1 MSTIN
6 LYRLTI
12 NQGIALT
19 THMKQSIILRMD
31 MENSKRVEKLRQQYR
46 NILRMFSNVGNYDG
60 YFIGKVSLEF
70 NMAADAGKMNENR
83 AHIIKSR
90 ENYAELAASGDFAD
104 GYLSIHMYLMK
115 PVSKAA
121 AQSNYGVPNKCSS
134 QYKSGSQYK
143 FGSQNKS
150 DEVNEYTPNMFF
162 SKDEIFSFVS
172 DTGDSNPIHQGEHPV
187 VPGLLI
193 LEKLILEKLIL
204 EKLIPERL
212 ILQTDIRQV
221 GIFDIIRSFVIRFRT
236 PLYADEPVWLVPD
249 KASGR
254 MDGCRGSDGIE
265 LFSCKY

>member
-1 MSTIN
+1 M
-6 LYRLTI
+6 
-12 NQGIALT
+12 T
-19 THMKQSIILRMD
+19 TPMKQSIILRMD
-31 MENSKRVEKLRQQYR
+31 MENSKRTEKLRQQYR

-115 PVSKAA
+115 PVSKAV
-121 AQSNYGVPNKCSS
+121 AQNNSGDQNKYDVPNKCTPDMIF
-134 QYKSGSQYK
+134 YKS
-143 FGSQNKS
+143 
-150 DEVNEYTPNMFF
+150 
-162 SKDEIFSFVS
+162 EILSFVS

-193 LEKLILEKLIL
+193 LEKLIL
-204 EKLIPERL
+204 
-212 ILQTDIRQV
+212 D
-221 GIFDIIRSFVIRFRT
+221 FMHSFVIRFRT
-236 PLYADEPVWLVPD
+236 PLYADEPVRLVSH
-249 KASGR
+249 KVSGR
-254 MDGCRGSDGIE
+254 MDGYRDSDGVE

>member
-1 MSTIN
+1 M
-6 LYRLTI
+6 
-12 NQGIALT
+12 T
-19 THMKQSIILRMD
+19 TPMKQSIILRMD

-70 NMAADAGKMNENR
+70 NMAADAGKMSENQ

-90 ENYAELAASGDFAD
+90 ENYAELAAGGDFAD

-121 AQSNYGVPNKCSS
+121 AQSNYGVQNKCDVPNKCSS
-134 QYKSGSQYK
+134 QYKSGSKYK
-143 FGSQNKS
+143 SGSQNKS
-150 DEVNEYTPNMFF
+150 APANEYTPNMIF
-162 SKDEIFSFVS
+162 SKSEILSFVS

-193 LEKLILEKLIL
+193 LEKLILNKLIL
-204 EKLIPERL
+204 EKFIPEKLIPERL
-212 ILQTDIRQV
+212 NLQTDIGQI
-221 GIFDIIRSFVIRFRT
+221 GIFDFMRSFGIRFRT
-236 PLYADEPVWLVPD
+236 PLYADEPVRLVPH

-254 MDGCRGSDGIE
+254 MEGYRGSDGVE

>member
-1 MSTIN
+1 
-6 LYRLTI
+6 
-12 NQGIALT
+12 
-19 THMKQSIILRMD
+19 MKQSIILRMD
-31 MENSKRVEKLRQQYR
+31 MENSKRTEKLRQQYR
-46 NILRMFSNVGNYDG
+46 NILRRFSNTGNYDG

-70 NMAADAGKMNENR
+70 NPAADAGKMSENQ
-83 AHIIKSR
+83 AHIIKIR
-90 ENYAELAASGDFAD
+90 ENYAELDAGGDFAD

-121 AQSNYGVPNKCSS
+121 AQNN
-134 QYKSGSQYK
+134 SGD
-143 FGSQNKS
+143 QNKS
-150 DEVNEYTPNMFF
+150 APANEYTPNMIF
-162 SKDEIFSFVS
+162 SKSEILSFVS
-172 DTGDSNPIHQGEHPV
+172 DTGDFNPIHQGEHPV

-221 GIFDIIRSFVIRFRT
+221 GIFDIMRSFVIRFRT
-236 PLYADEPVWLVPD
+236 PLYADEPVRLVSH

-254 MDGCRGSDGIE
+254 MDGYRGSDGVE

>member
-1 MSTIN
+1 
-6 LYRLTI
+6 
-12 NQGIALT
+12 
-19 THMKQSIILRMD
+19 MKQSIILRMD

-70 NMAADAGKMNENR
+70 NPAADAGKMSENQ

-115 PVSKAA
+115 PVSKAT
-121 AQSNYGVPNKCSS
+121 AQSNYGVQNKRDVPNKCTPDMIF
-134 QYKSGSQYK
+134 YKS
-143 FGSQNKS
+143 
-150 DEVNEYTPNMFF
+150 
-162 SKDEIFSFVS
+162 EILSFVS

-193 LEKLILEKLIL
+193 LEKLIL
-204 EKLIPERL
+204 
-212 ILQTDIRQV
+212 D
-221 GIFDIIRSFVIRFRT
+221 FMHSFVIRFRT
-236 PLYADEPVWLVPD
+236 PLYADEPVRLVSH
-249 KASGR
+249 KVSGR
-254 MDGCRGSDGIE
+254 MDGYRDSDGIE

>member
-1 MSTIN
+1 M
-6 LYRLTI
+6 
-12 NQGIALT
+12 T
-19 THMKQSIILRMD
+19 TPMKQSIILRMD

-70 NMAADAGKMNENR
+70 NMAADAGKMSENQ

-90 ENYAELAASGDFAD
+90 ENYAELAAGGDFAD

-115 PVSKAA
+115 PVSKAS
-121 AQSNYGVPNKCSS
+121 AQSNYGVQNKCSS
-134 QYKSGSQYK
+134 QYKSGSQNK

-150 DEVNEYTPNMFF
+150 DEVNEYTQDMIFYK
-162 SKDEIFSFVS
+162 SEILSFVS
-172 DTGDSNPIHQGEHPV
+172 ATGDFNPIHQGEHPV

-193 LEKLILEKLIL
+193 LEKLILNKLIL
-204 EKLIPERL
+204 EKFIPKKLIPEKL
-212 ILQTDIRQV
+212 IFQTDIEHI
-221 GIFDIIRSFVIRFRT
+221 GIFDLMHSFVIRFRT
-236 PLYADEPVWLVPD
+236 PLYADEPVRLVPH

-254 MDGCRGSDGIE
+254 MDGYRGSDGVE

>member
-1 MSTIN
+1 
-6 LYRLTI
+6 
-12 NQGIALT
+12 
-19 THMKQSIILRMD
+19 MKQSIILRMD
-31 MENSKRVEKLRQQYR
+31 MGNSKRTEKLRRQYR
-46 NILRMFSNVGNYDG
+46 NILRRFSNAGNYDG

-70 NMAADAGKMNENR
+70 NMAADAGKMSENQ

-90 ENYAELAASGDFAD
+90 ENYAELAGGGDFAD

-121 AQSNYGVPNKCSS
+121 AQNNSGDQNKYDDQNKSKCSS
-134 QYKSGSQYK
+134 QYKSGSKYK

-150 DEVNEYTPNMFF
+150 DVANEYTPDMIF
-162 SKDEIFSFVS
+162 SKSEILSFVS

-193 LEKLILEKLIL
+193 MEKLILDLMH
-204 EKLIPERL
+204 
-212 ILQTDIRQV
+212 
-221 GIFDIIRSFVIRFRT
+221 SFIIRFRT
-236 PLYADEPVWLVPD
+236 PLYADEPVRLVPH

-254 MDGCRGSDGIE
+254 MDGYKCSDGVE

>member
-1 MSTIN
+1 
-6 LYRLTI
+6 
-12 NQGIALT
+12 
-19 THMKQSIILRMD
+19 
-31 MENSKRVEKLRQQYR
+31 
-46 NILRMFSNVGNYDG
+46 MFSNVGNYDG

-121 AQSNYGVPNKCSS
+121 AQSNYGVQNKRDVPNKCSS

-150 DEVNEYTPNMFF
+150 DEANEYTPDMIF
-162 SKDEIFSFVS
+162 SKSQILSFVS
-172 DTGDSNPIHQGEHPV
+172 ATGDFNPIHQGEHPV

-193 LEKLILEKLIL
+193 LEKLIL
-204 EKLIPERL
+204 
-212 ILQTDIRQV
+212 D
-221 GIFDIIRSFVIRFRT
+221 FMHSFIIRFRT
-236 PLYADEPVWLVPD
+236 PLYADEPVRLVPH

-254 MDGCRGSDGIE
+254 MDGYRGSDGVE
-265 LFSCKY
+265 LFCCKY

>member
-12 NQGIALT
+12 NHGIALT

-31 MENSKRVEKLRQQYR
+31 MENSKRTEKLRQQYR
-46 NILRMFSNVGNYDG
+46 NILRRFSNAGNYDG

-115 PVSKAA
+115 PVSKVA
-121 AQSNYGVPNKCSS
+121 AQSNSGDQNKHDVPNKC
-134 QYKSGSQYK
+134 
-143 FGSQNKS
+143 
-150 DEVNEYTPNMFF
+150 TPDMIF
-162 SKDEIFSFVS
+162 SKSEIFSFVS

-193 LEKLILEKLIL
+193 LEKLIL
-204 EKLIPERL
+204 
-212 ILQTDIRQV
+212 D
-221 GIFDIIRSFVIRFRT
+221 FMHSFVIRFRT
-236 PLYADEPVWLVPD
+236 PLYADEPVRLVSH
-249 KASGR
+249 KVSGR
-254 MDGCRGSDGIE
+254 MDGYRDSDGIE